1 MKIGVVTRPNSDA
14 AASAVELL
22 AGLAA
27 QHGMQVGSVEE
38 RGSGVTLEPD
48 RMADCDVVIAI
59 GGDGTVLE
67 AVRYGV
73 PNDLPVLGV
82 NVGRVGFLAEAELD
96 DLPVVVDVIAGRSW
110 SEMSR
115 MTLTSSIEGG
125 GTGVGLNDIV
135 VEKINSQQLVSLELH
150 IDGERFLTYR
160 ADGLVFAT
168 PTGSTAY
175 NLSAGGPI
183 VDPLIDTTIVTPVA
197 PYSMFARA
205 LCLPPT
211 SKIVCTVT
219 LDRPAGVSADG
230 VVVGTL
236 DPGNSVTIERGPS
249 RARFITL
256 AKRSYLQ
263 TVKAKLK
270 LYEGLDGASF

>member
-1 MKIGVVTRPNSDA
+1 MKIGVVMRPNSDA
-14 AASAVELL
+14 AVAAVEQLT
-22 AGLAA
+22 ALAA

-38 RGSGVTLEPD
+38 RGSGVVLEPD

-67 AVRYGV
+67 AVRYGI

-96 DLPVVVDVIAGRSW
+96 DLPVVVEVIAGGSW

-115 MTLTSSIEGG
+115 MTLTATIDGG
-125 GTGVGLNDIV
+125 GSGVGLNDIV

-150 IDGERFLTYR
+150 IDGDRFLTYR

-197 PYSMFARA
+197 PYSMFSRA
-205 LCLPPT
+205 LCLPPA

-236 DPGNSVTIERGPS
+236 DPGNSVTIERGPD

>member
-1 MKIGVVTRPNSDA
+1 MRIGVVVRSNSEPA
-14 AASAVELL
+14 AAAAEQLTT
-22 AGLAA
+22 LAA
-27 QHGMQVGSVEE
+27 RHGIAVGSVHE
-38 RGSGVTLEPD
+38 RGSGAELEPEQ
-48 RMADCDVVIAI
+48 MSDCDVIVAI

-67 AVRYGV
+67 AARYGV

-82 NVGRVGFLAEAELD
+82 NVGRVGFLAEAEVD
-96 DLPVVVDVIAGRSW
+96 DLAVVVGVIASRSW

-115 MTLTSSIEGG
+115 MTLAASIDGAG
-125 GTGVGLNDIV
+125 SGVGLNDIV
-135 VEKINSQQLVSLELH
+135 VEKINSQQLVSLDLH

-183 VDPLIDTTIVTPVA
+183 VDPVIDTMIVTPVA
-197 PYSMFARA
+197 PYSLFSRT

-211 SKIVCTVT
+211 TKIVCTVT

-236 DPGNSVTIERGPS
+236 DPGNSVRIERGPD
-249 RARFITL
+249 RARFISL
-256 AKRSYLQ
+256 AKHSYLQ
-263 TVKAKLK
+263 TVKSKLK